1 MLQPRKYHPLYPKSS
16 IPHGDA
22 PDLFVFVIGYI
33 INFFL
38 FLLLFSGLT
47 QAHVKVCAFLL
58 DRGAETEAQT
68 NDASTP
74 LHYFVRMDPEDILEF
89 HKVSSTTV
97 KLSSP

>member
-1 MLQPRKYHPLYPKSS
+1 M
-16 IPHGDA
+16 
-22 PDLFVFVIGYI
+22 
-33 INFFL
+33 
-38 FLLLFSGLT
+38 LLLRTNFLPQTPRWALEESDITSLTFHFLNLSFLPRSGLT

-89 HKVSSTTV
+89 HKVNNYH
-97 KLSSP
+97 LP